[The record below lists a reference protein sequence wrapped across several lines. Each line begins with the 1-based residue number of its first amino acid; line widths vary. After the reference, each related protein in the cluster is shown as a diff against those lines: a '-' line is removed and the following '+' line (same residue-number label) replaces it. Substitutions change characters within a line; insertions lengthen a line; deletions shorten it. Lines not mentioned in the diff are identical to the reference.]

1 MSTANKAA
9 MCASTRDAK
18 SPAGLCPFQ
27 RSDIGIIPV
36 RYALDDMNEKGL
48 QMHPFP
54 ASDPQW
60 KGRFTPKQR
69 QYTLRQLRDGWLY
82 VYDETDTTFH
92 EYQIEGYEFT
102 KIDWS
107 SDEADKP
114 ANKRGSKGE
123 TKSCLVYPAKNTIYM
138 AFAHQRWT
146 WRMCEYMRSHESNC
160 SVWMRK
166 VNLKQF
172 KSTLT
177 HPHAGLSSKLGHYA
191 ADIGVNGAP
200 AGIFDSTCTPLA
212 STEAQTDS
220 FKHVADKPGCWD
232 VDYRVDLPAQDCG
245 MFIALDDPLADVSDL
260 FLPLAEEIT
269 LRSAIHKD
277 EDNIHKL
284 QMAEITRNLGR
295 VRLKPEELPEQINDD
310 PMKILE
316 FERQLTEYLAI
327 QSLADKES
335 SAFESNPSIGNTP
348 FTPLQEEALEKHSE
362 LKEKYHFTP
371 SDEQKTTWEKNTL
384 FSGEVNWSELDEF
397 LTQHYTQLKDQDK
410 RIAML
415 YQDFMEAFEQLGTDP
430 FVIGIDNQDEAHLTY
445 LLSLI
450 SQYVQVIKQAV
461 NTEKEYATLESALSL
476 DSPKTL
482 FSLASLGFSND
493 NLQALNDHVEEL
505 SNHLLSTNSS
515 GDMGALSGA
524 IASWG
529 GFTDDIRIQDNKW
542 FKALA
547 EPVQLSFIALKN
559 AVTGQAK
566 ESWRGIANL
575 LFPHQ
580 MNTATTPQG
589 MISNLRLVI
598 LEALVNPEAIV
609 IHNPDYPAHF
619 AAWQR
624 KMNAEMMMIRQ
635 ISQPPSGQP
644 TPKNHQIQTMRSAQ
658 QRMQKLLSSELP
670 VMVMLKYEAV
680 NNAAKQML
688 NEAIERSWQQGKDIT
703 QASWNKMGKMGGVV
717 AILNLWNAA
726 AVLQNIHHKA
736 EQYPESDLWTNPAVR
751 EATYATS
758 YAVSAVTAVWRDAAW
773 GKMATNQSLLSESLK
788 IALRSSTHS
797 YELRQS
803 LATFAK
809 TTAAVSLFGLIA
821 TALETWESYDK
832 FKDMSHSPMERF
844 GHGLKGFSTVI
855 QTIAF
860 GGQLTALISSRL
872 GWTFHSFGLLGSIIA
887 PWILTTFMVGSIL
900 FLISIII
907 INAFKRTELEKWL
920 LHSAWG
926 KDAKHWEAVDE
937 LTRLEQIIHKPQ
949 VRLNKVIS
957 SLPSKAIYGSA
968 AGQQWQLEISL
979 PMHTKGKSIGLQ
991 VTRTP
996 TQNKYSYVTSS
1007 LKTAVMV
1014 NEQNGIWSKDETGN
1028 SVYRL
1033 DLGGTT
1039 KDSTTVFISLPF
1051 NWQASEHDML
1061 GYIASG
1067 SSKGELVILP
1077 ARKDNVIRTIK
1088 VEVND
1093 GF

>member
-36 RYALDDMNEKGL
+36 RYALDEMNEQGL

-102 KIDWS
+102 NIDWS

-172 KSTLT
+172 KSTLA

-335 SAFESNPSIGNTP
+335 AAFDSNPSIGNAP

-371 SDEQKTTWEKNTL
+371 SDEQKTAWEKNTL
-384 FSGEVNWSELDEF
+384 FSDEVNWNELDEF

-450 SQYVQVIKQAV
+450 SQYVQVIKQTV

-493 NLQALNDHVEEL
+493 NLQALNDHVEDL

-580 MNTATTPQG
+580 MNTATTPLG

-624 KMNAEMMMIRQ
+624 KMNAEVMIIRQ
-635 ISQPPSGQP
+635 ISQPPSGQL

-717 AILNLWNAA
+717 AILNLWNTA
-726 AVLQNIHHKA
+726 AVLKNIHHKA
-736 EQYPESDLWTNPAVR
+736 AQHPESDLWTDPAVR

-844 GHGLKGFSTVI
+844 GYGLKGFSTVI

-872 GWTFHSFGLLGSIIA
+872 GWTFRSFGLLGSIIA

-957 SLPSKAIYGSA
+957 SLPSKAIYGFA

-1077 ARKDNVIRTIK
+1077 TRKDNVIRTIK